1 MTWGFVYLLVFLGG
15 LTLAIVTG
23 LARRVL
29 HPSELCGEVTAPS
42 HEYWDSQ
49 HRPQSDVVISFATL
63 FGLATLL
70 VHGVTTLAP
79 TREILIGAAAG
90 LLGTVVIRSW
100 MGRICDPS
108 RQFEGHPDSA
118 TVIRPIPGNGFGQ
131 VEISVAGTRIKLA
144 AKSSTGAAIQPGT
157 QVDILDR
164 QESVVIVS
172 PSSV

>member
-1 MTWGFVYLLVFLGG
+1 MTWGFMYLLVLLGG

-42 HEYWDSQ
+42 HEHWYAQ
-49 HRPQSDVVISFATL
+49 HRPQSDIVISFAVL

-70 VHGVTTLAP
+70 IHGVTTLDP

-90 LLGTVVIRSW
+90 LVGTVVIKAW
-100 MGRICDPS
+100 MGRICDPIG
-108 RQFEGHPDSA
+108 QIEGHALQA
-118 TVIRPIPGNGFGQ
+118 TVIRPIPSNGFGQ
-131 VEISVAGTRIKLA
+131 VEISVAGTRLKLA

-157 QVDILDR
+157 EVDILDR
-164 QESVVIVS
+164 QESVVIVAPS
-172 PSSV
+172 PT